1 MAAQLTE
8 RTAPATSMAPLA
20 GTFERA
26 WRRAGFQIIHA
37 NILHAVALRVEGPEG
52 TAHVAALPAWAA
64 KATPAVRDGLLRELR
79 DEWEL
84 AGHVDLV
91 GALLYAVGLEVRA
104 TAAAAG
110 QQPPAYRGQRRGAWG
125 RWRAIRPW

>member
-8 RTAPATSMAPLA
+8 RTAPATGTISLA

-37 NILHAVALRVEGPEG
+37 NILHAVALSVEGPEG
-52 TAHVAALPAWAA
+52 TAQVAALPAWAA
-64 KATPAVRDGLLRELR
+64 TATPAVRDGLLRGLR

-84 AGHVDLV
+84 AGRVDLL
-91 GALLYAVGLEVRA
+91 GALLYAVGLEVRT

-110 QQPPAYRGQRRGAWG
+110 QQAPAQRGQRRGAWG
-125 RWRAIRPW
+125 RWRTNRPR